1 MKLDL
6 LYYLLVARY
15 ANSVIASDDENRFK
29 YQMFSIMFQYGP
41 TWAKELEIQKSIR
54 TLTEDE
60 LREGTRSTVNNAAN
74 PSTQPSTTDTEELPY
89 VNQQNVSKVKRSKID
104 GYALALS
111 LLKNDV
117 SEEFLRRFQKLFLT
131 VVQPE
136 RPLWYITYPATAAE
150 SDEGNIY
157 DGVTMTANFRN
168 RYFTQIFPTFE
179 DFKTEWEATPFAE
192 NI

>member
-29 YQMFSIMFQYGP
+29 YQMFSIIFQYGP

-74 PSTQPSTTDTEELPY
+74 PSTQPSTIDTEELPY
-89 VNQQNVSKVKRSKID
+89 VNQQNVSKVKRSKVD
-104 GYALALS
+104 GYALVLS
-111 LLKNDV
+111 LLKEDV

>member
-29 YQMFSIMFQYGP
+29 YQMFSIIFQYGP

-54 TLTEDE
+54 ALTEDE

-74 PSTQPSTTDTEELPY
+74 PSTQPSTIDTDELPY
-89 VNQQNVSKVKRSKID
+89 VNQQNVSKVKRSKVD
-104 GYALALS
+104 GYALVLS
-111 LLKNDV
+111 LLKEDV

>member
-74 PSTQPSTTDTEELPY
+74 PSTQPSTIDTEELPY

-111 LLKNDV
+111 LLKDDV

-136 RPLWYITYPATAAE
+136 RPLWYVTYPATAAE

>member
-29 YQMFSIMFQYGP
+29 YQMFSIIFQYGP

-54 TLTEDE
+54 ALTEDE
-60 LREGTRSTVNNAAN
+60 LREGTRNTVNNAAN
-74 PSTQPSTTDTEELPY
+74 PSTQPSTIDTDELPY
-89 VNQQNVSKVKRSKID
+89 VNQQNVSKVKRSKVD
-104 GYALALS
+104 GYALVLS
-111 LLKNDV
+111 LLKEDV

>member
-41 TWAKELEIQKSIR
+41 TWAKELEIQKSLR

-60 LREGTRSTVNNAAN
+60 LREGTRNTVNNAAN
-74 PSTQPSTTDTEELPY
+74 PSTQPSTIDTEELPY
-89 VNQQNVSKVKRSKID
+89 VNQQNVSKVKRSKVD
-104 GYALALS
+104 GYALVLS
-111 LLKNDV
+111 LLKEDV

-168 RYFTQIFPTFE
+168 RYFTQVFPTFE

>member
-74 PSTQPSTTDTEELPY
+74 PSTQPSTIDTEELPY

-104 GYALALS
+104 GYALVLS
-111 LLKNDV
+111 LLKEDV

>member
-41 TWAKELEIQKSIR
+41 TWAKELEIQKSLR

-60 LREGTRSTVNNAAN
+60 LREGTRSTVNNAMN
-74 PSTQPSTTDTEELPY
+74 PSTQPSTIDTEELPY
-89 VNQQNVSKVKRSKID
+89 VNQQNVSKVKRSKVD
-104 GYALALS
+104 GYALVLS

-136 RPLWYITYPATAAE
+136 RPLWYVTYPATAAE

-168 RYFTQIFPTFE
+168 RYFTQVFPTFE